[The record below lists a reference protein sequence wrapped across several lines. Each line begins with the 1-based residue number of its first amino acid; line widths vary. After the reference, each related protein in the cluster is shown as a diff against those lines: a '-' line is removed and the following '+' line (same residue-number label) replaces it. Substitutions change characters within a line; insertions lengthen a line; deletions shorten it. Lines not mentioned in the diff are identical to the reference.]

1 MELKIK
7 SDAQSRKPPSF
18 IPLYFFFNFLS
29 FPCIVENAGLLLYGC
44 KSKGSFGNK
53 KKKKDLL
60 FSLCSSGLSELS
72 LLTWNHFQVM
82 QDLYTYLDLNEE
94 GYQFKPQMA
103 VCPVFPTVSPSG
115 RGGLLQKWWLVSR

>member
-1 MELKIK
+1 MPRVGSLH
-7 SDAQSRKPPSF
+7 P
-18 IPLYFFFNFLS
+18 S
-29 FPCIVENAGLLLYGC
+29 FPCIFFKIFYHSLVLLRMQAYSYMVANQKDLLEI
-44 KSKGSFGNK
+44 